1 MQLKPPRKKRIWKK
15 KESLLKN
22 SNFQKLQ
29 QLKLRPLPF
38 LLNKRRKEKEFYLS
52 KKKDTKSKESKGREL
67 RAKKTSM
74 KKSRVRKMK
83 LMLKRNVIWPNLQ
96 EERQPMKNLLNRLSY
111 LKLHFRKQ

>member
-1 MQLKPPRKKRIWKK
+1 MLQRQSRKRMSIKQLLKLRLMQLKPPRKKRIWKK

-52 KKKDTKSKESKGREL
+52 KK
-67 RAKKTSM
+67 
-74 KKSRVRKMK
+74 
-83 LMLKRNVIWPNLQ
+83 
-96 EERQPMKNLLNRLSY
+96 
-111 LKLHFRKQ
+111 